1 VMVTVAVPA
10 VAVLLAVSVN
20 TLLVEVLLG
29 LKEAV
34 TPLGRP
40 DAARLTLPANPPWGA
55 KEIVV
60 EPLVP
65 CTSVRLP
72 GVAESKKPWMG
83 ATPGQL
89 LTKLVALMLPMPLAK
104 SQPVE
109 VPYAGANEV
118 LEVESTPTAPE
129 GR

>member
-1 VMVTVAVPA
+1 
-10 VAVLLAVSVN
+10 
-20 TLLVEVLLG
+20 
-29 LKEAV
+29 
-34 TPLGRP
+34 
-40 DAARLTLPANPPWGA
+40 
-55 KEIVV
+55 
-60 EPLVP
+60 
-65 CTSVRLP
+65 
-72 GVAESKKPWMG
+72 MG

>member
-1 VMVTVAVPA
+1 
-10 VAVLLAVSVN
+10 
-20 TLLVEVLLG
+20 
-29 LKEAV
+29 
-34 TPLGRP
+34 
-40 DAARLTLPANPPWGA
+40 
-55 KEIVV
+55 
-60 EPLVP
+60 
-65 CTSVRLP
+65 
-72 GVAESKKPWMG
+72 MG

-129 GR
+129 GRVTIVSAGAIHVHIAQSDVIENTSSCPRRRRSRSCRSCSQMSRILSQSTRPKPLLG